1 MQHCSRPKGWVARYI
16 HILFVFVSF
25 ISSALLAVLAVIS
38 SRPRYVTPHGF
49 GSIGSTLKIP
59 ALPKTAHRR
68 FYFMAKRVIDII
80 VSLLVLV
87 TVSPLMLVIIL
98 VIKLTSLGPAVFAQ
112 ERVGVRRHRVNGV
125 VQLEYCL
132 FHFYKFRT
140 MYNNANPEYH
150 RQFFQAY
157 IANDAQAMAALQ
169 KGQPKGRDR
178 YKIVGDPRIT
188 PIGRLLR
195 QTSLDELPQLV
206 NVLKGDMSLVGPRP
220 AIPYEVDMYEEW
232 HTRRLTTQPGLTG
245 LWQIK
250 GRDCVCFDEMVRLDT
265 EYIEKQS
272 FLLDLSILTQTPFAI
287 LRGKGGT

>member
-98 VIKLTSLGPAVFAQ
+98 VIKLTSLGPAVSL
-112 ERVGVRRHRVNGV
+112 R
-125 VQLEYCL
+125 
-132 FHFYKFRT
+132 
-140 MYNNANPEYH
+140 NALV
-150 RQFFQAY
+150 F
-157 IANDAQAMAALQ
+157 DATVSTAWSTS
-169 KGQPKGRDR
+169 
-178 YKIVGDPRIT
+178 IVCSIS
-188 PIGRLLR
+188 
-195 QTSLDELPQLV
+195 TS
-206 NVLKGDMSLVGPRP
+206 SGPC
-220 AIPYEVDMYEEW
+220 
-232 HTRRLTTQPGLTG
+232 TTTQTLNIIGSFSGVHCQRRPGDGG
-245 LWQIK
+245 LQRANK
-250 GRDCVCFDEMVRLDT
+250 GEIVT
-265 EYIEKQS
+265 K
-272 FLLDLSILTQTPFAI
+272 LLAI
-287 LRGKGGT
+287 RV